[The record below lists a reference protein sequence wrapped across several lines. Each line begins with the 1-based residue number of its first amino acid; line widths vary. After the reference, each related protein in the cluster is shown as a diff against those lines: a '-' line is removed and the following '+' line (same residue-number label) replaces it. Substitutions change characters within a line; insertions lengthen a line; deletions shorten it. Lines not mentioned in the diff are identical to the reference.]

1 MPDSV
6 LVTRETTLNN
16 ANKLSATI
24 MRIIYWSYC
33 FSSEPV
39 LDREAELLR
48 IMQSELLV
56 RIRPHIMGD
65 ALRGWLKAVV
75 SASGVLP
82 EVSRAGSQKGKVD
95 VSWGSTGR
103 SWSLLGT
110 HILLLLL
117 SIYIP
122 RAANVTLRHLI
133 WDREKQVFHIR
144 EYSGY
149 IEVIPLNTYKLIF
162 VNEGV
167 IILVVNSVL

>member
-65 ALRGWLKAVV
+65 ALRG
-75 SASGVLP
+75 
-82 EVSRAGSQKGKVD
+82 
-95 VSWGSTGR
+95 
-103 SWSLLGT
+103 
-110 HILLLLL
+110 
-117 SIYIP
+117 
-122 RAANVTLRHLI
+122 
-133 WDREKQVFHIR
+133 
-144 EYSGY
+144 
-149 IEVIPLNTYKLIF
+149 
-162 VNEGV
+162 
-167 IILVVNSVL
+167 